1 VELAVTDRRR
11 ARRLAYADGWLP
23 PRAAVVPGRRVIAV
37 NLSEVGMLVEA
48 AWYIRPSRLVEVR
61 LHLAGRPTIVLAE
74 VVRAYVSAIDRAR
87 GPRYR
92 AAFDFATRIIV
103 PSEPDLLQGALRILE

>member
-1 VELAVTDRRR
+1 VSERRR

-23 PRAAVVPGRRVIAV
+23 PRAVVVPGRKVIAV

-61 LHLAGRPTIVLAE
+61 VHFPGRPTTVLAE
-74 VVRAYVSAIDRAR
+74 IVRAYVSAIDRSR
-87 GPRYR
+87 GVRYR
-92 AAFDFATRIIV
+92 AAFAFANRIVV
-103 PSEPDLLQGALRILE
+103 PSEPDLLKGALRVLE